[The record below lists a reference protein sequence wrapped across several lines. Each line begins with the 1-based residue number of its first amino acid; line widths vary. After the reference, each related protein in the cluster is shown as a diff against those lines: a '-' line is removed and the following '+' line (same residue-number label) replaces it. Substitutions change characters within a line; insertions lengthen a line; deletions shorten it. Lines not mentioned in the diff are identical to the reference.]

1 MQITI
6 NVTQKQLLFVAE
18 CLTDDLF
25 YEFGR
30 TVTDCAGL
38 DRRELHEGLVTYKP
52 FLDMVADA
60 VRNEG
65 VMALEEPYD
74 YMDFDRIYGTK
85 EWAQVW
91 DACERMQAIVHDAE
105 REDHDAAA
113 CAEAIKTLKAAGFKI
128 TKA

>member
-6 NVTQKQLLFVAE
+6 EVTQKQLMFVAE

-30 TVTDCAGL
+30 TVTDSAGL
-38 DRRELHEGLVTYKP
+38 NRKELHEGLVTYKP
-52 FLDMVADA
+52 FLDMVEDA
-60 VRNEG
+60 IRNDG
-65 VMALEEPYD
+65 VAALDEPYD
-74 YMDFDRIYGTK
+74 FMDFDRIYGTK
-85 EWAQVW
+85 EWGQVW

-105 REDHDAAA
+105 REDTDEAA
-113 CAEAIKTLKAAGFKI
+113 CAEAMKTLKAAGFKI